1 MIARLKNGYKK
12 FINNFDM
19 FPGKLHLEDEIIESH
34 SKIRDICT
42 GLIFTIIIIS
52 YISSQINEVKKGRDS
67 AQTTILE
74 YF

>member
-12 FINNFDM
+12 FINKFDV
-19 FPGKLHLEDEIIESH
+19 FPDKLNLEDEIIESH

-42 GLIFTIIIIS
+42 GLIFTIIIFS
-52 YISSQINEVKKGRDS
+52 YICFQLNEVKKGSDS
-67 AQTTILE
+67 AQTKILE